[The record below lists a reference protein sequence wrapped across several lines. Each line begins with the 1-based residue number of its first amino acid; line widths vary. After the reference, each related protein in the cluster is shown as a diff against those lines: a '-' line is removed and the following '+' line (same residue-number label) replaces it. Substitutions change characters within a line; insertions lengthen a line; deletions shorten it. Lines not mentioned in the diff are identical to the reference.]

1 MIHGIFGFWQ
11 AFIYLL
17 EVEKKLGKLQE
28 MHSRLSNRV
37 IVKFLYRVMTV
48 IPMHSNTKRAGLAQ

>member
-1 MIHGIFGFWQ
+1 M
-11 AFIYLL
+11 YLL

-37 IVKFLYRVMTV
+37 IVKNLVRSGDCCTYA
-48 IPMHSNTKRAGLAQ
+48 HSNTKHARLAQ